1 MKKKVLTGCG
11 IVLAVFI
18 ILIII
23 IIASVIGKYN
33 TLVKMNETV
42 KEKWGQVE
50 NVYQRRYDL
59 IPNLVETV
67 KGYAKHEQDTF
78 VKVTQARSK
87 VGGMLKVSD
96 KVLNNPAMFQKFQ
109 QAQGELS
116 SALQRLMVV
125 VEKYPDLKANQN
137 FLALQDQLEG
147 TENRIAVERRRF
159 NEAARDYNIYRKRFP
174 TIIIANMFGFQ
185 ERPYFKSQQGAETA
199 PKVKF

>member
-1 MKKKVLTGCG
+1 MKKKFAMGCG
-11 IVLAVFI
+11 IFVAIIII
-18 ILIII
+18 ILIILV
-23 IIASVIGKYN
+23 STVIGKYN
-33 TLVKMNETV
+33 TLVKLDETV

-67 KGYAKHEQDTF
+67 KGYAKHEKDTF
-78 VKVTQARSK
+78 IKVTEARSK

-96 KVLNNPAMFQKFQ
+96 KVLQDPAMFNKFQ

-159 NEAARDYNIYRKRFP
+159 NEAAREYNIFRKRFP
-174 TIIIANMFGFQ
+174 NIIIANMFGFN
-185 ERPYFKSQQGAETA
+185 ERPYFKSVEQAKTA